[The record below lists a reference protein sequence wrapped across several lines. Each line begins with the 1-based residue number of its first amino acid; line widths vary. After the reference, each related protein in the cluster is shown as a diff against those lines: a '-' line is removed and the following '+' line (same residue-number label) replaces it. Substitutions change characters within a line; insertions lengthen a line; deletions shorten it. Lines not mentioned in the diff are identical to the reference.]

1 MNTIY
6 ILLFMIFMHI
16 IDDFRLQG
24 IMASM
29 KQRSWWENQEGY
41 NDKYRFDY
49 IPALLCHAFSWS
61 MMIHLPILVYFHFD
75 MGDRWDLFIIVIIVQ
90 FLWHAFID
98 NMKANWK
105 MINLVEDQGLHMLQI
120 IISWFFFIL
129 FIPF

>member
-16 IDDFRLQG
+16 IDDFKFQG

-29 KQRSWWENQEGY
+29 KQKSWWEKQEGY
-41 NDKYRFDY
+41 KDKYRFDY

-75 MGDRWDLFIIVIIVQ
+75 MGDRWDLFIFTIIAQCLV
-90 FLWHAFID
+90 HAFVD
-98 NMKANWK
+98 NAKANWK
-105 MINLVEDQGLHMLQI
+105 VISLVYDQGSHFFQI
-120 IISWFFFIL
+120 SLSWSMFIIS
-129 FIPF
+129 